1 MNTEH
6 SRWVLSRE
14 RAIEELQTT
23 KLKFLTYSDLIYS
36 NSLFEKMERIDNK
49 DLKRTIIPTWCR
61 YQNEEMELKNEDFFS
76 FFFGDIGMEEL
87 TFLIT
92 DEGHDN
98 GWVFQFLVKDFA
110 GFSKWYEAS
119 FARDFFQFSDY
130 LVVYPSL
137 NMIRLLDDEG
147 GINQLVVL

>member
-14 RAIEELQTT
+14 KAIEELQHT
-23 KLKFLTYSDLIYS
+23 KLKFLTYSDLIYP
-36 NSLFEKMERIDNK
+36 NSLFEKMEEIANK
-49 DLKRTIIPTWCR
+49 ELKRTVIPTWYR
-61 YQNEEMELKNEDFFS
+61 YQNEELELNNEDFFKY
-76 FFFGDIGMEEL
+76 FFNDIEIGEL
-87 TFLIT
+87 IFLIT

-98 GWVFQFLVKDFA
+98 GWVFHFFVKDFTS
-110 GFSKWYEAS
+110 FSKWYEEY

-130 LVVYPSL
+130 LLVYPNL